1 MCGQRK
7 MLNLVN
13 PLFLKIGAAFAVCV
27 IFYFMGYSHEHKK
40 FVKYQ
45 VEIAAL
51 GKAQEALNAALLEK
65 HELISTSIK
74 GEYEDRLA
82 AVHNYY
88 ADRMRD
94 TSSSPMPAVSKPAKC
109 PVAATTDNVS
119 ARQCAETTL
128 MLTELQKWVKG
139 VTNAK

>member
-1 MCGQRK
+1 

-13 PLFLKIGAAFAVCV
+13 PLFLKIGAAIALCALM
-27 IFYFMGYSHEHKK
+27 YFLGYSHEHKR
-40 FVKYQ
+40 FVAYKTD
-45 VEIAAL
+45 IAAL
-51 GKAQEALNAALLEK
+51 GKAQELLNAALTEK

-94 TSSSPMPAVSKPAKC
+94 TSSSPVPAVSKPAKC
-109 PVAATTDNVS
+109 PIATTTDNVS

-128 MLTELQKWVKG
+128 MLTELQKWVRS

>member
-1 MCGQRK
+1 MFPIFPSALW
-7 MLNLVN
+7 M
-13 PLFLKIGAAFAVCV
+13 KIGAVLALCAAM
-27 IFYFMGYSHEHKK
+27 YFIGWNHEHKR
-40 FVKYQ
+40 FVAYKAD
-45 VEIAAL
+45 IATL
-51 GKAQEALNAALLEK
+51 GKAQEKLNAALVEK

-88 ADRMRD
+88 ADRVRD
-94 TSSSPMPAVSKPAKC
+94 TSSSPMPTISKPPSC
-109 PVAATTDNVS
+109 PNAAIPDAVS

-128 MLTELQKWVKG
+128 MLTQLQKWVKG

>member
-1 MCGQRK
+1 MIPIPSPI
-7 MLNLVN
+7 M
-13 PLFLKIGAAFAVCV
+13 LKIGAAAAACALM
-27 IFYFMGYSHEHKK
+27 YFLGYSHEHER
-40 FVKYQ
+40 FVAYKAD
-45 VEIAAL
+45 VAAL
-51 GKAQEALNAALLEK
+51 GKAQEQLNAALTEK

-74 GEYEDRLA
+74 DEYEASLS

-88 ADRMRD
+88 ADRVQPVA
-94 TSSSPMPAVSKPAKC
+94 SSGSLPTISKPAKC
-109 PVAATTDNVS
+109 PITTTTDTVS

>member
-1 MCGQRK
+1 MFA
-7 MLNLVN
+7 
-13 PLFLKIGAAFAVCV
+13 LFPSALWMKIGAAFALCAVM
-27 IFYFMGYSHEHKK
+27 YFMGWNHEHKR
-40 FVKYQ
+40 FVAYKADI
-45 VEIAAL
+45 VAL
-51 GKAQEALNAALLEK
+51 GKAQEALNAALTEK

-88 ADRMRD
+88 FDRMRD
-94 TSSSPMPAVSKPAKC
+94 TSSSPMPAIPKPAKC
-109 PVAATTDNVS
+109 SIAATTDNVS

>member
-1 MCGQRK
+1 M
-7 MLNLVN
+7 
-13 PLFLKIGAAFAVCV
+13 LKIGAAAAACALM
-27 IFYFMGYSHEHKK
+27 YFLGYSHEHER
-40 FVKYQ
+40 FVAYKAD
-45 VEIAAL
+45 VAAL
-51 GKAQEALNAALLEK
+51 GKAQEQLNAALTEK

-74 GEYEDRLA
+74 DEYEASLS

-88 ADRMRD
+88 ADRVRD
-94 TSSSPMPAVSKPAKC
+94 TSSSPMPAIPKPAKC
-109 PVAATTDNVS
+109 PIAATTDNVS

>member
-1 MCGQRK
+1 MFPIFPSALW
-7 MLNLVN
+7 M
-13 PLFLKIGAAFAVCV
+13 KIGAVVALCAVM
-27 IFYFMGYSHEHKK
+27 YFIGWNHEHKK
-40 FVKYQ
+40 FVAYKAD
-45 VEIAAL
+45 IAAL
-51 GKAQEALNAALLEK
+51 GKAQELLNAALTEK

-88 ADRMRD
+88 ADRVRD
-94 TSSSPMPAVSKPAKC
+94 TSSSPMPAIPKPTKC
-109 PVAATTDNVS
+109 PVAATTDTVS

>member
-1 MCGQRK
+1 MIPIFPSALW
-7 MLNLVN
+7 M
-13 PLFLKIGAAFAVCV
+13 KIGAVLALCAVM
-27 IFYFMGYSHEHKK
+27 YFMGWNHEHKK
-40 FVKYQ
+40 FVQYKAD
-45 VEIAAL
+45 VAAL
-51 GKAQEALNAALLEK
+51 GKAQEQLNAALTEK

-74 GEYEDRLA
+74 DEYEANLS

-88 ADRMRD
+88 SDRVQPVA
-94 TSSSPMPAVSKPAKC
+94 SSSPMPAVSKPAKC
-109 PVAATTDNVS
+109 PVAATTDTVS

>member
-1 MCGQRK
+1 MIPIPSTL
-7 MLNLVN
+7 MLKV
-13 PLFLKIGAAFAVCV
+13 GAAIALCALM
-27 IFYFMGYSHEHKK
+27 YFLGYSHEHKK
-40 FVKYQ
+40 FVAYKAD
-45 VEIAAL
+45 IAAL
-51 GKAQEALNAALLEK
+51 GKAQELLNAALTEK

-74 GEYEDRLA
+74 DEYEASLS

-88 ADRMRD
+88 SDRVRN
-94 TSSSPMPAVSKPAKC
+94 TSSSPMPTVSKPAKC
-109 PVAATTDNVS
+109 PIAATTDTVS

>member
-1 MCGQRK
+1 MIK
-7 MLNLVN
+7 V
-13 PLFLKIGAAFAVCV
+13 GAAIALCALM
-27 IFYFMGYSHEHKK
+27 YFLGYNHEHKK
-40 FVKYQ
+40 FVAYKAD
-45 VEIAAL
+45 IAAL
-51 GKAQEALNAALLEK
+51 GKAQELLNAALTEK
-65 HELISTSIK
+65 HELISNSIK

-94 TSSSPMPAVSKPAKC
+94 TSGSPMPTVSKSAKC
-109 PVAATTDNVS
+109 PVAATTDTVS
-119 ARQCAETTL
+119 AQQCAETTL